1 MITMITMIT
10 LVAKKTHDNKT
21 GVGTR
26 TIKGY
31 SSFASR
37 GGLAGKLHHLHLFDI
52 FQVVIMF
59 CISSSHIVIN
69 VHSYF

>member
-1 MITMITMIT
+1 
-10 LVAKKTHDNKT
+10 
-21 GVGTR
+21 
-26 TIKGY
+26 
-31 SSFASR
+31 
-37 GGLAGKLHHLHLFDI
+37 LFDI